1 MMTCVSMTRIGMQG
15 FLLAMSPLPLLF
27 LFAETGHI
35 GGPAFWRLILAVAAA
50 VSIFSCALT
59 LFCKPIAG
67 KFLGVAGA
75 AGGYISAWPH
85 IMTSPYFA
93 LTATVLLIGII
104 FLLADFTFEGP
115 AARKTLVE
123 TQKPVWEI
131 FLSHPARVLV
141 VTFLGLCAMGTLLL
155 LLPVAADNR
164 AIGFVDAAF
173 TSVSAVCVTGLIVLD
188 TPNDFTGYGQ
198 FFILILI
205 QLGGLGIMGITTVGL
220 HAMGRRIS
228 LTHERVLAS
237 MADTNH
243 RDLVHSLVTILKFT
257 FAAEGMGAIL
267 LAFMFY
273 STGDPVTQAVWRGV
287 FTAVSAFCNA
297 GFALQ
302 SDSLMF
308 WQTTPGVLHIVALL
322 IVFGGMAPATALVI
336 PKWLSGRQVPIPA
349 RIALAASVVLLV
361 LGTVFILAFEWGGLL
376 AGLSVSDKIQNAWFQ
391 SVTLRT
397 AGFNSVDIAGIA
409 HPTFLLMLA
418 FMFIGG
424 SPGGTAGGVKTTT
437 MGILAMTFF
446 ANITNR
452 REVIMQN
459 RRISAFT
466 IFRAVTIVA
475 AGLLLWFGV
484 VLMLEVTQ
492 PQIPVR
498 DLIFE
503 ATSALGTVGLS
514 TGATGLLDEI
524 GKIIII
530 IAMFCGRIGPV
541 TLFML
546 LSDQQ
551 APSSSQSPDAKIF
564 LT

>member
-1 MMTCVSMTRIGMQG
+1 MMTCASMTRIGMQG

-93 LTATVLLIGII
+93 LTATILLIGII

-155 LLPVAADNR
+155 LLPVASETRN
-164 AIGFVDAAF
+164 IGFVDAVF
-173 TSVSAVCVTGLIVLD
+173 TAVSAVCVTGLIVLD

-198 FFILILI
+198 FFILVLI
-205 QLGGLGIMGITTVGL
+205 QLGGLGIMGITTVAL
-220 HAMGRRIS
+220 HAMGRRLS
-228 LTHERVLAS
+228 LNHERVLAS
-237 MADTNH
+237 MADTSH
-243 RDLVHSLVTILKFT
+243 KDLVQSLVTILKFT
-257 FAAEGMGAIL
+257 LAAEGLGAVL
-267 LAFMFY
+267 LTVMFY
-273 STGDPVTQAVWRGV
+273 TGGDTGTQAVWRGV

-302 SDSLMF
+302 SDSLMS
-308 WQTTPGVLHIVALL
+308 WHEKPLILHIAALL
-322 IVFGGMAPATALVI
+322 IIFGGMAPATSLVI
-336 PKWLSGRQVPIPA
+336 PRWLAGRQVPIPA

-376 AGLSVSDKIQNAWFQ
+376 TGLSVSDKIQNAWFQ

-397 AGFNSVDIAGIA
+397 AGFNSLDIAGIA
-409 HPTFLLMLA
+409 NPTFLLMIA

-424 SPGGTAGGVKTTT
+424 SPGGTAGG
-437 MGILAMTFF
+437 
-446 ANITNR
+446 
-452 REVIMQN
+452 
-459 RRISAFT
+459 
-466 IFRAVTIVA
+466 
-475 AGLLLWFGV
+475 
-484 VLMLEVTQ
+484 
-492 PQIPVR
+492 
-498 DLIFE
+498 
-503 ATSALGTVGLS
+503 
-514 TGATGLLDEI
+514 
-524 GKIIII
+524 
-530 IAMFCGRIGPV
+530 
-541 TLFML
+541 
-546 LSDQQ
+546 
-551 APSSSQSPDAKIF
+551 
-564 LT
+564 